1 MGFSVEEEV
10 LLLSEQDVADFCEG
24 FFASFKAFD
33 DPEGSLETSSSEKTG
48 FSFFSEEVLIRLA

>member
-10 LLLSEQDVADFCEG
+10 LLFSEQDVADFCEG

-33 DPEGSLETSSSEKTG
+33 DPEGSLETSSSEKTS
-48 FSFFSEEVLIRLA
+48 FAFFSQ